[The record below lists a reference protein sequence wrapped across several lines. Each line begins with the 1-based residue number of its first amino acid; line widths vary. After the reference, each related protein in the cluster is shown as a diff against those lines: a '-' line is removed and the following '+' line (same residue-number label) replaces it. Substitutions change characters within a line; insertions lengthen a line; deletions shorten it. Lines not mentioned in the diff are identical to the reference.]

1 MKDKLYQALI
11 AKGLA
16 LDIQAVLSC
25 DGNQDCIIGL
35 IKDFYNNLNNTS
47 KQNFL
52 KIINEKTGLNIS
64 DENLIDVQEIS
75 SFDR

>member
-16 LDIQAVLSC
+16 LDIQAVLDC
-25 DGNQDCIIGL
+25 KGEQDCVIGL
-35 IKDFYNNLNNTS
+35 LKKYYNNLNNTS

-64 DENLIDVQEIS
+64 DENLIDEQEIS
-75 SFDR
+75 SFER